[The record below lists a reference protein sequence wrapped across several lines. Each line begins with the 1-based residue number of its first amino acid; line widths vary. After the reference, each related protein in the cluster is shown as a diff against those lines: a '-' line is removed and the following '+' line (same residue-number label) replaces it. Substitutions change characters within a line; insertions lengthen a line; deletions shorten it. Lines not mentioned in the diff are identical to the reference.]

1 MSTTLKTVMLS
12 SVLSIGL
19 TFPAATLIGLI
30 WRFPVPMG
38 DYAEGIEALVMAP
51 MAVFFYL
58 FLGGFIVVPLV
69 STVVTLVA
77 LRFKAQDAASDPVH
91 KAVPWPLLFAT
102 SGGTAVAFVLLLAGL
117 ELVIGPW

>member
-1 MSTTLKTVMLS
+1 MLTILKTVMLS

-38 DYAEGIEALVMAP
+38 DYTEGIEALVMAP

-77 LRFKAQDAASDPVH
+77 ASDPVH
-91 KAVPWPLLFAT
+91 TAVPWPLLFAT
-102 SGGTAVAFVLLLAGL
+102 SGGTAVAFVLFLAGL